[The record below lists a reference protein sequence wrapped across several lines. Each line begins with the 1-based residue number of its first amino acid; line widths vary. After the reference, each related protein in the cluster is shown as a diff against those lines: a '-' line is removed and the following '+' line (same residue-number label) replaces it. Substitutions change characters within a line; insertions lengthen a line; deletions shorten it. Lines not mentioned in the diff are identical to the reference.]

1 MQQHQISDA
10 YVAPLVGSGNPLT
23 PSNLTPRATCRR
35 SQTLGHA
42 HAVRVRIAG
51 MVRVPSLV
59 LVLDLER
66 SSSLAVVV
74 ALWVRVIA
82 RVWRGAMMQMST
94 CGRRCQRTYQS

>member
-23 PSNLTPRATCRR
+23 PSNLTPRATCSH
-35 SQTLGHA
+35 SQMLGHV

-59 LVLDLER
+59 LDLER

-74 ALWVRVIA
+74 ALWARVIA